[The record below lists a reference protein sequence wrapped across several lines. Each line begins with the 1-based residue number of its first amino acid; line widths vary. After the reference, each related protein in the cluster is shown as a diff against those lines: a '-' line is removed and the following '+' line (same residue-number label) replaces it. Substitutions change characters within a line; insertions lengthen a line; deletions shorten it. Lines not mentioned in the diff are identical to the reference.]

1 MNKAV
6 HALVYVILAVAGVA
20 LYFEMNLFDKKELLK
35 DSNEQLR
42 NCIVK
47 LSSFIEAEDAPAA
60 KPIEVGIDKEP
71 CEAREVDD
79 PQLTSLLDDYHPE
92 YEKANLKLMKW
103 GDMQAV
109 QLRKLYDL
117 DADGNKKPDPATPGK
132 FITKGPGTAQEL
144 IDKITE
150 RASKQN
156 EVLNKTRNELANLR
170 GKLQT
175 LAGEYNKLPKEIRL
189 GKIEIEKK
197 EKEIEKLTTEK
208 AAVEDQLQKSKAE
221 VEELKTE
228 VSSLKEEVTAA
239 KDETEAVKEDLNK
252 AKETVERLTN
262 MLKTQTSAPRVASGP
277 AVGGGQL
284 TTGDKGKISAVDNER
299 LYAVVKFDDAALDE
313 LIGAERNGALP
324 PHEMLVVRV
333 AKGADGKDSSK
344 IVGKVRL
351 RQWTPKTN
359 LVTVDILQDWQQAP
373 IEVGD
378 VIRPD

>member
-1 MNKAV
+1 M
-6 HALVYVILAVAGVA
+6 LA
-20 LYFEMNLFDKKELLK
+20 
-35 DSNEQLR
+35 
-42 NCIVK
+42 
-47 LSSFIEAEDAPAA
+47 
-60 KPIEVGIDKEP
+60 
-71 CEAREVDD
+71 
-79 PQLTSLLDDYHPE
+79 PE
-92 YEKANLKLMKW
+92 
-103 GDMQAV
+103 
-109 QLRKLYDL
+109 
-117 DADGNKKPDPATPGK
+117 
-132 FITKGPGTAQEL
+132 
-144 IDKITE
+144 
-150 RASKQN
+150 
-156 EVLNKTRNELANLR
+156 
-170 GKLQT
+170 
-175 LAGEYNKLPKEIRL
+175 
-189 GKIEIEKK
+189 
-197 EKEIEKLTTEK
+197 
-208 AAVEDQLQKSKAE
+208 
-221 VEELKTE
+221 
-228 VSSLKEEVTAA
+228 LKEEVTAA

-344 IVGKVRL
+344 IVGKIRL

>member
-47 LSSFIEAEDAPAA
+47 LSSFIEAEDAPAD
-60 KPIEVGIDKEP
+60 KPIEVGIDKEAR
-71 CEAREVDD
+71 EAREVDD
-79 PQLTSLLDDYHPE
+79 PQLTELLDDYHPE
-92 YEKANLKLMKW
+92 YEKSSLKLMKW
-103 GDMQAV
+103 GDAQAV

-117 DADGNKKPDPATPGK
+117 DSDGNKKPDPATPGK
-132 FITKGPGTAQEL
+132 FVTKGPGTAQEL
-144 IDKITE
+144 IDRIIE
-150 RASKQN
+150 RAGKQYDK
-156 EVLNKTRNELANLR
+156 LNRTRTELAKVR
-170 GKLQT
+170 TKIQE

-189 GKIEIEKK
+189 NKIEIEKK
-197 EKEIEKLTTEK
+197 EKELEKLAEEK
-208 AAVEDQLQKSKAE
+208 KTVEDELQKSKGE
-221 VEELKTE
+221 VEELKAE
-228 VSSLKEEVTAA
+228 VTSLKEEVTAA

-262 MLKTQTSAPRVASGP
+262 MLKTQTAPRVASGS
-277 AVGGGQL
+277 AAAGGGQL
-284 TTGDKGKISAVDNER
+284 TNGDKGKIASVQNEK
-299 LYAVVKFDDAALDE
+299 LFVIVQFEDAALDE

-324 PHEMLVVRV
+324 PHGMLVVRAV
-333 AKGADGKDSSK
+333 KGADGTESWK

-359 LVTVDILQDWQQAP
+359 LVTADILADWQQSP
-373 IEVGD
+373 MEVGY
-378 VIRPD
+378 VVFPE

>member
-20 LYFEMNLFDKKELLK
+20 LYFEMNLFEKKELLK

-47 LSSFIEAEDAPAA
+47 LSSFIEAEDAPAD
-60 KPIEVGIDKEP
+60 KPIEVGIDKEAR
-71 CEAREVDD
+71 EAREVDD
-79 PQLTSLLDDYHPE
+79 PQLTELLDDYHPE
-92 YEKANLKLMKW
+92 YEKSNLKLMKW
-103 GDMQAV
+103 GDAQAV

-117 DADGNKKPDPATPGK
+117 DSDGNKKPDPATPGK
-132 FITKGPGTAQEL
+132 FVTKGPGTAQEL
-144 IDKITE
+144 IDRIIE
-150 RASKQN
+150 RAGKQYDK
-156 EVLNKTRNELANLR
+156 LNRTRTELAKVR
-170 GKLQT
+170 TKIQE

-189 GKIEIEKK
+189 NKIEIEKK
-197 EKEIEKLTTEK
+197 EKELEKLAEEK
-208 AAVEDQLQKSKAE
+208 KTVEDELQKSKGE
-221 VEELKTE
+221 VEELKAE
-228 VSSLKEEVTAA
+228 VTSLKEEVTAA

-262 MLKTQTSAPRVASGP
+262 MLKTQTAPRVASGS
-277 AVGGGQL
+277 AAAGGGQL
-284 TTGDKGKISAVDNER
+284 TNGDKGKISAVDNER

-324 PHEMLVVRV
+324 PHGMLVVRAV
-333 AKGADGKDSSK
+333 KGADGTESWK